1 MVTEGNCSWC
11 AMASGAEPLTKRA
24 KAASGTWLELVTVFG
39 VAVVLVLVLPCAVLA
54 TVAAVPVEV
63 LAPVT

>member
-11 AMASGAEPLTKRA
+11 AIESGAEVFTKRA
-24 KAASGTWLELVTVFG
+24 NAASGTWVEPVTVLG
-39 VAVVLVLVLPCAVLA
+39 VAVMLVLVLPAAVLA